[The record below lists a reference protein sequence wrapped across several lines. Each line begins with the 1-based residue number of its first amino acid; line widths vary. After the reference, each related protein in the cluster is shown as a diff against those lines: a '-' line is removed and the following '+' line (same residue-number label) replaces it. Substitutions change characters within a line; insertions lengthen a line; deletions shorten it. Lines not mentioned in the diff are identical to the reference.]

1 MEDSAEIVDGGK
13 AGGGEDIFPVCR
25 GSFCQIACRKIGGR
39 LAVGDPEP
47 DGNRIAQAVGQ
58 GGGGMGDGH
67 AGHHGGPHHVEQVCG
82 LCLSAA
88 ADDLLA
94 PGPDF
99 QAGVYAHTAVVRGF
113 GVQIAFDQ
121 MGQGVKGRIAQD
133 RTGGGSQIF
142 AVDQGKIREDLVG
155 DGLFGLLLRHGQDGD
170 RCDL

>member
-25 GSFCQIACRKIGGR
+25 GSLCQVACRKIGGR

-58 GGGGMGDGH
+58 GGGSMGYGH
-67 AGHHGGPHHVEQVCG
+67 AGHHGGPHHIEQVRG

-94 PGPDF
+94 PGPDL
-99 QAGVYAHTAVVRGF
+99 QSGVYAHTAVIRGF

-133 RTGGGSQIF
+133 RAGGRSQIF
-142 AVDQGKIREDLVG
+142 AIDQGQIGEDLVRN
-155 DGLFGLLLRHGQDGD
+155 GLFRLLLRHGQDRD
-170 RCDL
+170 CCDL